1 MAYLDWNPAFET
13 GIPGIDHEHRRLV
26 DMLNEINESIVN
38 AVDPREVA
46 GVLAEFHALAS
57 AHFAL
62 EEKIM
67 RDQKFAGL
75 QERQQNHYRLLDE
88 VRDIMDAYED
98 GSFDSGTSLPETL
111 KQWLAKAMDVDVRL
125 FAAISDAGL
134 RKSGLSRG

>member
-26 DMLNEINESIVN
+26 DMLNSINESIVN
-38 AVDPREVA
+38 EVDPREVA
-46 GVLAEFHALAS
+46 DVLADFHSLAA

-88 VRDIMDAYED
+88 VRDIMDAHED
-98 GSFDSGTSLPETL
+98 GSIGSGDSLPETL
-111 KQWLAKAMDVDVRL
+111 RQWLAKAMDVDVRL

-134 RKSGLSRG
+134 RKSGLSRA